1 MGKIPQ
7 NAKCVFKGILFD
19 IYQWQQEMF
28 DGSFKTFEKITR
40 IPSVQILAITS
51 DKKIILVNE
60 EQPGR
65 GKYLSIAGGM
75 VERNETHFE
84 SAKKEL
90 LEELGM
96 TSNNWTLYK
105 EVNFGDKVDWPCYY
119 YIAKNCKKVQEQ
131 KLESGERIEPLEVN
145 FDEFVKIVLD
155 EKFKNQQFS
164 QMIFKMKHTKGELEK
179 FKKKLL
185 N

>member
-19 IYQWQQEMF
+19 VYQWEQKMF
-28 DGSFKTFEKITR
+28 DGSFQTFEKITR
-40 IPSVQILAITS
+40 LPSVQILAITS

-65 GKYLSIAGGM
+65 GKYISIAGGM
-75 VERNETHFE
+75 VERGDEHLF

-96 TSNNWTLYK
+96 KSNSWTLWN
-105 EVNFGDKVDWPCYY
+105 EINFGDKVDWPCYY

-131 KLESGERIEPLEVN
+131 KLESGERIDPLEVN
-145 FDEFVKIVLD
+145 FEEFVEIAIDKN
-155 EKFKNQQFS
+155 FKNQQFS
-164 QMIFKMKHTKGELEK
+164 QMIFRMKHTKGELEK
-179 FKKKLL
+179 FKKELF

>member
-19 IYQWQQEMF
+19 IYQYEQKMF
-28 DGSFKTFEKITR
+28 DGNYKTFEKITR
-40 IPSVQILAITS
+40 LPSVQILAITK
-51 DKKIILVNE
+51 DNKIMLLNE

-65 GKYLSIAGGM
+65 GKYIGVPGGM
-75 VERNETHFE
+75 VERNENHLE

-96 TSNNWTLYK
+96 KSVNWTLYK
-105 EVNFGDKVDWPCYY
+105 EINFGDKIDWPCYY
-119 YIAKNCKKVQEQ
+119 YIAKNCKKIQEP
-131 KLESGERIEPLEVN
+131 RLEVGEKIESFEVD
-145 FDEFVKIVLD
+145 FDKFIEIVLD
-155 EKFKNQQFS
+155 EKFKNEQFR

-179 FKKKLL
+179 FKKELFD
-185 N
+185 